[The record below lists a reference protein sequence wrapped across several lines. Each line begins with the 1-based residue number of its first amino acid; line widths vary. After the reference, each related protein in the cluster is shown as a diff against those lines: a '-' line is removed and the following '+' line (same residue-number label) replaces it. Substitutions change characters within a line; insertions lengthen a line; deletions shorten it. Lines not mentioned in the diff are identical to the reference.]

1 METET
6 KYGRKVVR
14 TTPFH
19 KNTKKRNFMIYTLVV
34 FILGIVLG
42 CLIWGL
48 THTNKTEVAEP
59 NITIYGVYDE
69 STIQKGMNQEWV
81 ADDSDFIPLDCALD
95 VDIQKFVYSLCE
107 GYEIDFTFAMAV
119 IQKES
124 SFKPDVV
131 SGSNDYG
138 LMQINKINHEW
149 LSELLGITDFLD
161 AEQNIKAGMF
171 ILRGLFEKYNEPE
184 LVLMAY
190 NMGETGANRL
200 WQKDIYSTN
209 YTEDIMEI
217 QKGFIEQLNNRKEGT
232 N

>member
-1 METET
+1 MENKTN
-6 KYGRKVVR
+6 YGRKVVR
-14 TTPFH
+14 KSPFH
-19 KNTKKRNFMIYTLVV
+19 KNTKQRNFMIYTIIV
-34 FILGIVLG
+34 FLLGILVG
-42 CLIWGL
+42 GVIFTI
-48 THTNKTEVAEP
+48 THNTAKAEP
-59 NITIYGVYDE
+59 AETDTTIYGVYDE
-69 STIQKGMNQEWV
+69 SIIQEGMNQEWI

-95 VDIQKFVYSLCE
+95 VDTQKFVYSLCE
-107 GYEIDFTFAMAV
+107 GYEIDFTFAMAL

-124 SFKPDVV
+124 SFKPDAV
-131 SGSNDYG
+131 SGSNDFG

-217 QKGFIEQLNNRKEGT
+217 QKGFIEQLNRKEGT